1 VPAYGQVHARS
12 NTRFA
17 SAAYDHPM
25 LWGLE
30 LAFTVVALATALA
43 LRPWRALPAAGP
55 PWPWLAWWMLLP
67 AFWGA
72 DHYLAM
78 PAAQPLS
85 GACLL
90 MLMMGWPLAVLA
102 LLPVALA
109 TALLAGLDWVE
120 GLHRLVWLGLVPAS
134 LAMAMGAAL
143 RRWLPHHLFVY
154 ILGRGFFATALAG
167 ALAGVLSAWLDVL
180 PALPGGLAADDL
192 ALGRWLAAWGDAWLS
207 GTLVA
212 IFVAFRPEWLATYT
226 DRLYLPPE
234 PPEPPASQ
242 AP

>member
-1 VPAYGQVHARS
+1 MP
-12 NTRFA
+12 
-17 SAAYDHPM
+17 
-25 LWGLE
+25 WGLE
-30 LAFTVVALATALA
+30 LVFAVIALAISLA

-72 DHYLAM
+72 DRYLAM

-109 TALLAGLDWVE
+109 TALLSELGWVE
-120 GLHRLVWLGLVPAS
+120 GLHRLVWLGLVPAT
-134 LAMAMGAAL
+134 LGMGLGAAL
-143 RRWLPHHLFVY
+143 RRWLPKHLFIY

-167 ALAGVLSAWLDVL
+167 VLAGALSAWLDGSS
-180 PALPGGLAADDL
+180 ALTGGLEASDL

-207 GTLVA
+207 GMLVA

-226 DRLYLPPE
+226 DRLYLPAAPR
-234 PPEPPASQ
+234 PGGPA
-242 AP
+242 